1 MNRAEHLSF
10 WLGGVP
16 GAGGELRWMGGGLVI
31 GVAVVLA
38 ILAFIFAFWTGRSAE
53 RRGARRELV
62 LWAVALVLLVVAAA
76 RPVWVEEQARREPG
90 RLAVLVDASASMGVL
105 ESGRPRS
112 EAVSSLLASL
122 PADADVFAFDE
133 ELRVGAPDPETGFT
147 GRGTDLGLA
156 LDALSDRFLG
166 QRLRGVVVVT
176 DGLDR
181 GQLRRTLRESPDATL
196 PPLPGPLTI
205 YQVGEA
211 TLLGDLAI
219 DDVLTG
225 GFGFLRTPF
234 TLTARV
240 RGEPGASVPVT
251 LTREGRLVGSRS
263 VVLDAQGLAET
274 SFEVTPTS
282 VGRFSWEV
290 SVPTPEDDAVPGNN
304 TWPVVIRVVRDRTR
318 VLQVSG
324 SPSFDQKFL
333 RLFLK
338 EDPSVDLVSFFILR
352 TRQDFGAGWDPDE
365 LSLIEFPYERLF
377 SEDLGT
383 FDLVILQNFNY
394 RPYFESRDTELLENM
409 ASYVR
414 EGGALVITG
423 GDRSFDL
430 GDYQNTALA
439 AVLPLEL
446 GLTGVK
452 TDEARF
458 RPTLTAAGL
467 AHPITRL
474 AGDPEE
480 TAAIWGR
487 LPEMD
492 GLNLSLGPK
501 SDAAVLLEH
510 PTVRL
515 ANGRPMPVLAVREVE
530 RGRTMALAVDASWRW
545 SFSEAATG
553 HGNQS
558 YLRFWKNAMRWL
570 VADPADRRVVV
581 TPSRENVLLGDE
593 VRLVMKVRDAGYAPV
608 AGAVL
613 DVVIHGPSGE
623 ALRTSVT
630 TDSAGEASLPFA
642 ATERGAHRVEAS
654 AGGAAG
660 DRGDSVFAVSTRDPE
675 LAEIVPDA
683 AFLKALAGRYGGAWH
698 APGDESAPLI
708 DESAGRDVVD
718 RKETP
723 LGDAPLLALL
733 AGGLAG
739 VAWWLRRRAGA
750 R

>member
-1 MNRAEHLSF
+1 MSAGWLEF
-10 WLGGVP
+10 WLGGRP
-16 GAGGELRWMGGGLVI
+16 GAGGELRWMADGPT
-31 GVAVVLA
+31 VAVAVALA
-38 ILAFIFAFWTGRSAE
+38 LAAFAVALWSGHGAE
-53 RRGARRELV
+53 RRGRAREAL
-62 LWAVALVLLVVAAA
+62 LWAGALILLVIAAA
-76 RPVWVEEQARREPG
+76 RPVWVEEHPRQEPG

-105 ESGRPRS
+105 ESGRPRG
-112 EAVSSLLASL
+112 EAISAILDAL
-122 PADADVFAFDE
+122 PADAELFSFDE
-133 ELRVGAPDPETGFT
+133 ELRVGAPDPARGFV
-147 GRGTDLGLA
+147 GRGTDLGVA
-156 LDALSDRFLG
+156 LDALADRFLG
-166 QRLRGVVVVT
+166 QRLRGVVLIT

-181 GQLRRTLRESPDATL
+181 GQLRRTLREAPDAEI
-196 PPLPGPLTI
+196 PALPGPLTI
-205 YQVGEA
+205 YQVGDA
-211 TLLGDLAI
+211 TDLDDLAV

-240 RGEPGASVPVT
+240 RGEPGQRVPVT
-251 LTREGRLVGSRS
+251 LTREGRLVGSET
-263 VVLDAQGLAET
+263 VELDRNGRGEVA
-274 SFEVTPTS
+274 FEVTPTS

-290 SVPTPEDDAVPGNN
+290 SVPTPDGDAVPGNN
-304 TWPVVIRVVRDRTR
+304 SWPVVIRVVRDRMR

-324 SPSFDQKFL
+324 SPSFDEKFL

-352 TRQDFGAGWDPDE
+352 TRTDFGAGWDPDE
-365 LSLIEFPYERLF
+365 LSLIEFPYDRLF

-394 RPYFESRDTELLENM
+394 RPYFEGRATELLENL
-409 ASYVR
+409 AAYVR

-430 GDYQNTALA
+430 GEYQNTALA
-439 AVLPLEL
+439 AVLPLEM

-458 RPTLTAAGL
+458 RPSLTEAGA

-474 AGDPEE
+474 AGDRDES
-480 TAAIWGR
+480 AAIWQR

-492 GLNLSLGPK
+492 GLNLTAGLK
-501 SDAAVLLEH
+501 EDAAVLLEH

-515 ANGRPMPVLAVREVE
+515 ADGRPMPVLAVREVE

-553 HGNQS
+553 RGNQA

-570 VADPADRRVVV
+570 VADPAERRVVV
-581 TPSRENVLLGDE
+581 APSRENVLLGDE
-593 VRLVMKVRDAGYAPV
+593 VRLVVKVRDAGYAPV
-608 AGAVL
+608 ANAAVSVL
-613 DVVIHGPSGE
+613 VHGPTGE
-623 ALRTSVT
+623 ALRTTAT
-630 TDSAGEASLPFA
+630 TDSAGEAIVPFTPA
-642 ATERGAHRVEAS
+642 ERGAHRVEVS
-654 AGGAAG
+654 AGSAAG
-660 DRGDSVFAVSTRDPE
+660 DRGDSVFAVSARDPE
-675 LAEIVPDA
+675 LAEIVPDT
-683 AFLKALAGRYGGAWH
+683 AFLQALAARTGGAWRG
-698 APGDESAPLI
+698 PGDLAAPLL
-708 DESAGRDVVD
+708 DDSAGREVVD
-718 RKETP
+718 HRETP

-739 VAWWLRRRAGA
+739 AAWWVRRRAGG